1 MGTSMMKLR
10 GGGDDLQA
18 ETIGDEFEEGDS
30 GLEDPEMFQAREG
43 AVKPPWPEMQRED
56 VEAEEKEMA
65 KNVKTGTFTLG
76 EDM

>member
-1 MGTSMMKLR
+1 MMKLR